1 MHVTTHMRV
10 EEVSVHVTTHEG
22 GGRYQC
28 MSLHM
33 RVEGGISAWRVE
45 GGISA
50 CHYT

>member
-1 MHVTTHMRV
+1 MKV

-33 RVEGGISAWRVE
+33 RVEGGISACHYTYE
-45 GGISA
+45 GGGGISA

>member
-1 MHVTTHMRV
+1 M
-10 EEVSVHVTTHEG
+10 HVTTHEG

-33 RVEGGISAWRVE
+33 RVEGGISACHYTHE
-45 GGISA
+45 GGGGISA